1 MNRWLL
7 AHKPPRIAMLLLLA
21 AAVINWI
28 TPLHERHLITS
39 AGTAVVLG
47 FTGFAVMIRA
57 WWQFRQHAVAICPT
71 EKTSALIT
79 DGIYRY
85 TRNPMYLGML
95 MMLVAVALW
104 IGTPPFMLAAV
115 TFFLIMDRLFCPYEE
130 DKLQAAFS
138 DAYRAYASRIRR
150 WL

>member
-1 MNRWLL
+1 MDHTVTAMGGRLLKRWI
-7 AHKPPRIAMLLLLA
+7 RY
-21 AAVINWI
+21 
-28 TPLHERHLITS
+28 PLMDVPEIE
-39 AGTAVVLG
+39 
-47 FTGFAVMIRA
+47 
-57 WWQFRQHAVAICPT
+57 FRQHAVAICPT

-95 MMLVAVALW
+95 MMLVAAALW